1 DIIIDFITGLLTF
14 YNPVFKV
21 FYNTILVV
29 IDRFIKY
36 AEIIL
41 FKNNYT
47 ILELVQVILDRV
59 VRYYRLF

>member
-1 DIIIDFITGLLTF
+1 IDFITRLLTSH
-14 YNPVFKV
+14 NPISKV

-29 IDRFIKY
+29 IDRFTKY

-47 ILELVQVILDRV
+47 VLKLVQIILNRV
-59 VRYYRLF
+59 VRYYKLF